1 MHAIMRY
8 IWHMYLCARTCVC
21 VFQSSKWPGWA
32 QMGTWQIWHSLSQSN
47 METPSSCQPALSNS
61 MAGTVD
67 NKSQRLFFFP
77 FRSTC
82 SPSNQHHS
90 PPLTPPL
97 VFCIT
102 GNACFLLYRICCYR
116 WDQDG
121 LCTVQEPGLLPVHR
135 ERKRET
141 KQWGHLP

>member
-8 IWHMYLCARTCVC
+8 IWHMYLCARMCVC
-21 VFQSSKWPGWA
+21 VPELEVARLSTDGNLADLTFPQSEQHGNSLQLSASTLKQHGRNGR
-32 QMGTWQIWHSLSQSN
+32 QQISAALFLPILKHLLPLQS
-47 METPSSCQPALSNS
+47 TPLP
-61 MAGTVD
+61 
-67 NKSQRLFFFP
+67 
-77 FRSTC
+77 
-82 SPSNQHHS
+82 SPHH
-90 PPLTPPL
+90 PL
-97 VFCIT
+97 VFCLT
-102 GNACFLLYRICCYR
+102 GNACFLLCRICCYR